1 MNLFDGLLIFFT
13 IIFLYS
19 IIVFFLHRKGYFEK
33 FNISFFGP
41 ALMLRTTRGRGFLQ
55 KLAEKKRFWKAFGS
69 SGVVICFIFM
79 IAMVFLLIWQVWTV
93 AGFTPEQV
101 EQLPGIEF
109 MVIIPGINPILP
121 LEYIWYILFALII
134 AIIVHEF
141 SHGILTLV
149 GKLKVKSL
157 GILYMIVP
165 LGAFCEPDEEE
176 LKKTKLSKRM
186 RIYAAGPTSNLFV
199 VLITILIFSFILM
212 SSVQLSAEGAVVFS
226 VDKNSPAEE
235 IGLTAGSTIISF
247 NNSEVTTYSDYVILI
262 NNTRSN
268 QTVEITYL
276 QEERSINKQVELKDR
291 YIEWGKR
298 PDVYL
303 YNNESLRGKGYL
315 GVPSFLRDDIKDEH
329 LAILKNPF
337 RNFPDGFLFF
347 FVLPLLGYFQGY
359 NPITHPFNDAYVIT
373 GLLQGIPSNIFWGL
387 VNFIYW
393 IFWLNLAV
401 ALFNV
406 LPMVPLDGGFLF
418 NDALRSLIKRIKK
431 GITEEQREKLVKNV
445 TLVISLVI
453 LILIMFPWLVKYF
466 Y

>member
-1 MNLFDGLLIFFT
+1 MTMIDGL
-13 IIFLYS
+13 IIFLTIIILYS
-19 IIVFFLHRKGYFEK
+19 VIVFILNRKGYFEK

-41 ALMLRTTRGRGFLQ
+41 ALMLRTTKGIDFLK
-55 KLAEKKRFWKAFGS
+55 KLAKKERFWKAFGS
-69 SGVVICFIFM
+69 SGVVICFVFM
-79 IAMVFLLIWQVWTV
+79 LAMVLLLIWQVWTV
-93 AGFTPEQV
+93 AGFNAEQV

-121 LEYIWYILFALII
+121 LEYIWYILIALVIG
-134 AIIVHEF
+134 IIVHEF

-157 GILYMIVP
+157 GILYMIIP

-176 LKKTKLSKRM
+176 LKKTKLPKRM
-186 RIYAAGPTSNLFV
+186 RIYAAGPTANLLV
-199 VLITILIFSFILM
+199 VLITILLFSFVLM
-212 SSVQLSAEGAVVFS
+212 SSVQLSADGAVVFS

-235 IGLTAGSTIISF
+235 LGITAGSTIISL
-247 NNSEVTTYSDYVILI
+247 NDSEVTNYSDYVILL
-262 NNTRSN
+262 NNTRAN
-268 QTVEITYL
+268 QTIEITYL
-276 QEERSINKQVELKDR
+276 TGDKSYNKQVKLEDK

-298 PDVYL
+298 PNIYKN
-303 YNNESLRGKGYL
+303 NNETFKGKGYV
-315 GVPSFLRDDIKDEH
+315 GIPSFLRDDRKVEH

-337 RNFPDGFLFF
+337 NNFPDGFLFF

-373 GLLQGIPSNIFWGL
+373 GFLQFIPSNIFWGL

-418 NDALRSLIKRIKK
+418 NDALRSFIKRIKK
-431 GITEEQREKLVKNV
+431 GISEEQREKMVKNV
-445 TLVISLVI
+445 TLVISLII
-453 LILIMFPWLVKYF
+453 LFLIMFPWLVKYI